1 MDPIF
6 FWIIGI
12 LAFLFGTTYILKKT
26 IKPMTYLGIISII
39 RTQKFNRY
47 LDRIAKHERF
57 LNAVADIGLIIG
69 FGLLA
74 IDYRYGRKKNP
85 AKRIAILAVSAI
97 GLYVL
102 LEALS
107 FVFPVINALFT
118 SPFIKDFEIMLKA
131 LFVLFGLSG
140 LIVGILAGYAVYILQ
155 NTLLGKKV
163 CPGIAPIIPGVQI
176 PKVPFVVP
184 LHAWISF
191 LLIML
196 LHEGMH
202 GALARKAKI
211 TIKNTGLLLAGLLP
225 IGAFVE
231 PDEKQVKQK
240 KPLEQLRFFS
250 AGASANFLAS
260 LILPVIILLFT
271 LFVATPLFGA
281 WAQEIKINSVQAVI
295 ISGVDET
302 IDVCGQLYPNPA
314 FGVLEPG
321 MQIKAIGDYNII
333 SENGAYTALG
343 YELGK
348 KPNGPIIFQ
357 LLDAS
362 KNPVTKSIVPN
373 ELGIMRFTAE
383 EIPNPNYIVP
393 ESYKIFSMASELISG
408 FLTWLILLNFFIA
421 ITNFL
426 PTDPLDGGKIAKVLL
441 LPYFGF
447 LHMNKKDTEKF
458 IGRLLLWIIGI
469 LIILNALP
477 LLL

>member
-26 IKPMTYLGIISII
+26 IKPMTFLGIISIV
-39 RTQKFNRY
+39 RTQKFNNC
-47 LDRIAKHERF
+47 LDRIAKHGRF
-57 LNAVADIGLIIG
+57 LNTVADIGLIIG

-74 IDYRYGRKKNP
+74 VDYLYGRKKSTG
-85 AKRIAILAVSAI
+85 KRALLLVASAI
-97 GLYVL
+97 GLYAL
-102 LEALS
+102 LETLS
-107 FVFPVINALFT
+107 FIFPVFSALFT
-118 SPFIKDFEIMLKA
+118 SPFTKGYDIALKA
-131 LFVLFGLSG
+131 MFVLFGFSG

-155 NTLLGKKV
+155 NTLAGKKV

-211 TIKNTGLLLAGLLP
+211 AIKNTGLLLVGLLP

-231 PDEKQVKQK
+231 PDEEQLKKK
-240 KPLEQLRFFS
+240 KPLDQLRFFS

-260 LILPVIILLFT
+260 IILPIIILLFT
-271 LFVATPLFGA
+271 VLITTPLFGA
-281 WAQEIKINSVQAVI
+281 WVQEVKINSVQAVI
-295 ISGVDET
+295 IGEVDET
-302 IDVCGQLYPNPA
+302 IDLCGQLYPNPA
-314 FGVLEPG
+314 YGSLEPG
-321 MQIKAIGDYNII
+321 MQIKTIGDYNII
-333 SENGAYTALG
+333 SEDGAYTALS
-343 YELGK
+343 YSLEK
-348 KPNGPIIFQ
+348 KPNGPISFQ
-357 LLDAS
+357 LLDA
-362 KNPVTKSIVPN
+362 NGALVTKSIVPN
-373 ELGIMRFTAE
+373 ELEIMRFTAE
-383 EIPNPNYIVP
+383 EIPNPDYTVP
-393 ESYKIFSMASELISG
+393 ESYKTYSFISEFIMS

-421 ITNFL
+421 MTNFL
-426 PTDPLDGGKIAKVLL
+426 PAEPLDGGKIAKVLL

-447 LHMNKKDTEKF
+447 LHMNKKNTEKF
-458 IGRLLLWIIGI
+458 IGRLMLWLVGGLI
-469 LIILNALP
+469 LLNALP